1 MMLTRLPPW
10 GVFRAD
16 AAPKSISCT
25 QHSTRVSNGAVR
37 CRKDPATH
45 VVRVGS
51 REGQRRDDAHGHK
64 AHLGHHC
71 DNTRLGYQ
79 VRVGKAGWGGVGEL
93 QRHNLVPCSPPVTPR
108 SQKTW
113 AGSFMHHQ
121 TVTVALLFYVHGEVK
136 SAQKVAQAMHH
147 HECSNFDID
156 CSICHVVLPLC
167 RRAVKMAE
175 RPGMQ
180 GMCQCRHASWR

>member
-1 MMLTRLPPW
+1 M
-10 GVFRAD
+10 G
-16 AAPKSISCT
+16 
-25 QHSTRVSNGAVR
+25 
-37 CRKDPATH
+37 
-45 VVRVGS
+45 
-51 REGQRRDDAHGHK
+51 
-64 AHLGHHC
+64 
-71 DNTRLGYQ
+71 
-79 VRVGKAGWGGVGEL
+79 GGVGEL

-113 AGSFMHHQ
+113 AGSFMYHQ
-121 TVTVALLFYVHGEVK
+121 TVTAALLFYVHGEVK

-147 HECSNFDID
+147 HECSNFDVD